1 MEWKATAVACLTVY
15 LTACLPGFLLGFVV
29 VFVGPVTCACFI
41 ARPFLSAKNRL
52 TSPRGRFYELG
63 PTFSID
69 LSLRYVAAF
78 LNAGGVGVCG
88 GQNTPCAFGS
98 LGEGAIINVVANMLC
113 TRKHKESRVAV
124 ARASV
129 TRRQSAFVH
138 ASRSTLRPPPVFS
151 IVRLIN
157 AMPADLPSKHRHS
170 SHEKNQNEIL
180 KSKRRIQ
187 RAFIW
192 DKRA

>member
-1 MEWKATAVACLTVY
+1 MKWSGKRLP
-15 LTACLPGFLLGFVV
+15 CLPNCLPNSVPAWLPLGFCRLCWQLPSLCWP
-29 VFVGPVTCACFI
+29 GYL
-41 ARPFLSAKNRL
+41 RPFNCPSVSLCEKSADFATR
-52 TSPRGRFYELG
+52 SSRRFHELG

-69 LSLRYVAAF
+69 LLSQVRCCLPERT
-78 LNAGGVGVCG
+78 GGVGVCG

-129 TRRQSAFVH
+129 TRRQSAFVR
-138 ASRSTLRPPPVFS
+138 ASRSTLRPPVFS

-157 AMPADLPSKHRHS
+157 AMPADRLSTGKS
-170 SHEKNQNEIL
+170 QNEIL
-180 KSKRRIQ
+180 KSKQ
-187 RAFIW
+187 RMLTCLY
-192 DKRA
+192 